1 MKKLLLFLILIILLP
16 FSVSAQSESN
26 SADKYFKAEV
36 IKVIKE
42 QEKKFLDGTSEKQQN
57 LSLRGLEGEIKG
69 KIIEFKGIGDYDV
82 ISKNIYKVG
91 DKVLVIKSLNDDGG
105 TEYYVTDY
113 VRDRGLLW
121 LALAFI
127 FSLLIVGGWKGL
139 RSLLSLVASFFVIIK
154 YIIPMVLK
162 GQDPI
167 ITTVIGSFI
176 ILLFIIYLTEGFRTR
191 SHITVLSIF
200 LSLIITI
207 FLSWFFVGL
216 TKLTGAFSEEVGSLA
231 MIGGQAAN
239 FKGLL
244 LAGIIIGTL
253 GVLDDVVISQV
264 AAVEQLYD
272 ADRTVSRFNLFKN
285 AYNIGVSHISSMTNT
300 LFLAYVGVSLPLL
313 ILFLSGQSAFSGW
326 GQAINNEE
334 IATEI
339 VRTLAGSIGLILA
352 VPLSTLIAVFW
363 IKKN

>member
-1 MKKLLLFLILIILLP
+1 MRNFLLILTIIIFLP
-16 FSVSAQSESN
+16 FSASAQDENN
-26 SADKYFKAEV
+26 SADKYFRAEV
-36 IKVIKE
+36 IKIVKE
-42 QEKKFLDGTSEKQQN
+42 QEKKFLDGTSVRQQN

-69 KIIEFKGIGDYDV
+69 KIIEFEGIGNYDV
-82 ISKNIYKVG
+82 VSKNIYKAG
-91 DKVLVIKSLNDDGG
+91 DKVLVIRSLNEDGSA
-105 TEYYVTDY
+105 EYYVTDY
-113 VRDRGLLW
+113 VRESNLLW
-121 LALAFI
+121 LALAFT
-127 FSLLIVGGWKGL
+127 FSILIVGGWKGF
-139 RSLLSLVASFFVIIK
+139 RSLLSLAASFFVIIK
-154 YIIPMVLK
+154 FIIPMVLK

-167 ITTVIGSFI
+167 IITVIGSFI
-176 ILLFIIYLTEGFRTR
+176 ILIFMIYLTEGFRTR
-191 SHITVLSIF
+191 SHVSVLSIF

-207 FLSWFFVGL
+207 FISWFFVGL

-244 LAGIIIGTL
+244 LAGIIIGAL

-264 AAVEQLYD
+264 AAVEQLYG
-272 ADRTVSRFNLFKN
+272 ADRNMSRFNLFKN

-326 GQAINNEE
+326 SQAINNEE
-334 IATEI
+334 IGTEI
-339 VRTLAGSIGLILA
+339 VRTLAGSIGLVLA